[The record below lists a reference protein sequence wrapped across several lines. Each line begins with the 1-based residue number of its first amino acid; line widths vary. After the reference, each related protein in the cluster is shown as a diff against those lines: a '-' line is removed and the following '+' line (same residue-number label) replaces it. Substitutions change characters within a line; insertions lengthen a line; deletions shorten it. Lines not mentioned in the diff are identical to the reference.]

1 MFMTASNSSTPKK
14 NVYPPGTVIPILD
27 FSVVSSSISL
37 SNNKSYD
44 LLQPLVAASLDAT
57 GNIQVSTV
65 VFVDA
70 SLSLVNTDFIVNQLY
85 DISDLGF
92 PRIQFFISYEKPET
106 KPTEFKAYEISFS
119 PLLASLIP
127 AVVIGSQIKTVQVF
141 IWNVD
146 PKTSRGTETVV
157 QHST

>member
-1 MFMTASNSSTPKK
+1 MSTNNSSAPKV

-27 FSVVSSSISL
+27 FLEVGSSISL
-37 SNNKSYD
+37 AHNKSYD

-70 SLSLVNTDFIVNQLY
+70 SVPLAITDFKVNQLY
-85 DISDLGF
+85 DISDLGV

-106 KPTEFKAYEISFS
+106 KPTEFKAYEISFA
-119 PLLASLIP
+119 PILASLIP
-127 AVVIGSQIKTVQVF
+127 AVVLGSQIKTVQAF
-141 IWNVD
+141 LWNVD
-146 PKTSRGTETVV
+146 PETSRGTETVV
-157 QHST
+157 QRN